1 MVSETTSWD
10 YEKFITMLDG
20 QYKTYGNEGAYNNS
34 WSIRPIT
41 LTDMYNDCTG
51 GDTPEEKEE
60 EPKQPSVQF
69 LNSST
74 GTAYIPPLGSWS
86 TTGMPTFLSMTG
98 SGSVS
103 SIINTI
109 ADDSADLNN

>member
-1 MVSETTSWD
+1 MENKDLHAQKVTILSRLIKESS
-10 YEKFITMLDG
+10 L
-20 QYKTYGNEGAYNNS
+20 
-34 WSIRPIT
+34 T
-41 LTDMYNDCTG
+41 L
-51 GDTPEEKEE
+51 EEALLILKEE

>member
-1 MVSETTSWD
+1 MKNKDLHAQKVTILSRLIKES
-10 YEKFITMLDG
+10 
-20 QYKTYGNEGAYNNS
+20 S
-34 WSIRPIT
+34 
-41 LTDMYNDCTG
+41 LTF
-51 GDTPEEKEE
+51 EEALLILKEE

>member
-1 MVSETTSWD
+1 MKNKDLHAQKVTILSRLIKES
-10 YEKFITMLDG
+10 
-20 QYKTYGNEGAYNNS
+20 S
-34 WSIRPIT
+34 
-41 LTDMYNDCTG
+41 LTF
-51 GDTPEEKEE
+51 EEALLILKEE

-86 TTGMPTFLSMTG
+86 TTGMPTFLSM
-98 SGSVS
+98 SGCTS

>member
-1 MVSETTSWD
+1 MENKDLHAQKVTILSRLIKES
-10 YEKFITMLDG
+10 
-20 QYKTYGNEGAYNNS
+20 S
-34 WSIRPIT
+34 
-41 LTDMYNDCTG
+41 LTF
-51 GDTPEEKEE
+51 EEALLILKEE

-86 TTGMPTFLSMTG
+86 TTGVPTFLSM
-98 SGSVS
+98 SGSTS
-103 SIINTI
+103 SITNTI

>member
-1 MVSETTSWD
+1 MENKDLHAQKVTILSRLIKES
-10 YEKFITMLDG
+10 
-20 QYKTYGNEGAYNNS
+20 S
-34 WSIRPIT
+34 
-41 LTDMYNDCTG
+41 LTF
-51 GDTPEEKEE
+51 EEALLILKEE

>member
-1 MVSETTSWD
+1 MKNKDLHAQKVTILSRLIKES
-10 YEKFITMLDG
+10 
-20 QYKTYGNEGAYNNS
+20 S
-34 WSIRPIT
+34 
-41 LTDMYNDCTG
+41 LTF
-51 GDTPEEKEE
+51 EEALLILKEE

-103 SIINTI
+103 SITNTI

>member
-1 MVSETTSWD
+1 MENKDLHAQKVTILSRLIKES
-10 YEKFITMLDG
+10 
-20 QYKTYGNEGAYNNS
+20 S
-34 WSIRPIT
+34 
-41 LTDMYNDCTG
+41 LTF
-51 GDTPEEKEE
+51 EEALLILKEE

-103 SIINTI
+103 SITNTI

>member
-1 MVSETTSWD
+1 MENKDLHAQKVTILSRLIKES
-10 YEKFITMLDG
+10 
-20 QYKTYGNEGAYNNS
+20 S
-34 WSIRPIT
+34 
-41 LTDMYNDCTG
+41 LTF
-51 GDTPEEKEE
+51 EEALLILKEE

-86 TTGMPTFLSMTG
+86 TTGMPTFLSM
-98 SGSVS
+98 SGGTS
-103 SIINTI
+103 SITNTI